1 MSEARFDFERGVHL
15 LGSIL
20 WMDAARRDVLSFVS
34 SARIDRAAWVH
45 RAVCTDRTR
54 TLLRALRPD
63 FQALVVPFQRSLM
76 LGPLE
81 LTMVPAGYLPGSS
94 QLLVQGAGEPFLYVA
109 HVSLR
114 PHRMAEPPG
123 FVKAPTLVLRTPYG
137 DPRFSFPDRE
147 EALAQ
152 VVDRAR
158 ALLGAG
164 RVPVFLASAVGKAQE
179 VTRALSDAGVP
190 VAVHRSIHAVCRQYR
205 ALGFEPGRVS
215 QFRGGARHDQVIVWP
230 EGMRGSRA
238 IIGLKPRA
246 TFVWL
251 SGLARAS
258 EAIAAMRVDEGIPLT
273 GHLDSEGLERFVE
286 RVEARRVFTVGHW
299 SESFAATL
307 SRRGVQ
313 AQPLHREVQLSLFGD
328 GGTGRYEGSPFR

>member
-1 MSEARFDFERGVHL
+1 MSQARFDFERGVHL

-34 SARIDRAAWVH
+34 SARVDRAAWLQ

-54 TLLRALRPD
+54 AILRALRPE

-76 LGPLE
+76 LGSLE
-81 LTMVPAGYLPGSS
+81 LTMVPSGTLPGAA
-94 QLLVQGAGEPFLYVA
+94 QLRVQGAGEPFLYAA

-114 PHRMAEPPG
+114 AHRMAEPPL
-123 FVKAPTLVLRTPYG
+123 FVKTPTLVLRTPYG
-137 DPRFSFPDRE
+137 DPRFAFPQRE
-147 EALAQ
+147 EALAL

-158 ALLGAG
+158 TLLGAG

-215 QFRGGARHDQVIVWP
+215 QFRGGARHDQAIVWP
-230 EGMRGSRA
+230 EGMRGARA
-238 IIGLKPRA
+238 IAGLKPKA
-246 TFVWL
+246 TLVWL
-251 SGLARAS
+251 SGLALAP
-258 EAIAAMRVDEGIPLT
+258 EAVATMRVDEAIPLT
-273 GHLDSEGLERFVE
+273 GHLDSQGLELFVE
-286 RVEARRVFTVGHW
+286 RIEAQRVFTVGHW